1 MALYGY
7 RQHEF
12 SGRLLFL
19 LIKPNKMSIFAV
31 KVITRLSCD
40 MENKPTKSL
49 PDRYVITV
57 GRSFGSGGRQLG
69 RLIADRL
76 GIAFYD
82 KELLVKA
89 AQKAGLST
97 EYFEKNDERM
107 PSFISG
113 LFSFNLGYNP
123 MAYYAGSTS
132 ISSDSIYQA
141 QCDFIHEIASAGPC
155 VIVGRSADYVL
166 RDVDNVINIFV
177 HAPMECCVRRIIER
191 ADTVTA
197 EQARALAEKTN
208 KLRSNF
214 YNFYTDKRWGDARSY
229 DLTLDSSLLGMD
241 ELAETV
247 IDYVYRRL
255 SRDESETSE

>member
-1 MALYGY
+1 MCHAD
-7 RQHEF
+7 
-12 SGRLLFL
+12 L
-19 LIKPNKMSIFAV
+19 LIIPNKMSIFAG
-31 KVITRLSCD
+31 KETIRLPCD
-40 MENKPTKSL
+40 MDNMQTKSL

-69 RLIADRL
+69 RLIAERL

-82 KELLVKA
+82 KELLVEA
-89 AQKAGLST
+89 ARKAGLST

-166 RDVDNVINIFV
+166 RDVGNVINIFV

-208 KLRSNF
+208 KLRANF
-214 YNFYTDKRWGDARSY
+214 YNFYTDKRWGDSRSY
-229 DLTLDSSLLGMD
+229 DLTLDSSLLEMD
-241 ELAETV
+241 ELAGVV

-255 SRDESETSE
+255 SAKTSAINE